1 MQLNILICTGE
12 RKKETIHISE
22 IDSYCEPTYW
32 LKENEAV
39 EIRLTTPKNFC
50 DATLELY
57 DHAINPTYREDNSS
71 TVTFVWKP
79 KNRWN
84 GSLESLFFNYFGVAE
99 LSVAL
104 TDTNNVDSIVSFQ
117 PIDIIASKANS
128 SNVESMFRYL
138 SELDDDVLH
147 SIFETTKHSAG
158 FNEGTCS
165 PNGNLERLEFTL
177 NKLLYLFQDV
187 ISKPIT
193 KLMPMTEVIQ
203 ATGEEEL
210 DDSSLAWLM
219 SNLSELEETDDD
231 VRAHLEYE
239 SSYYKAN
246 SIQVPVLKE
255 STDIYENQVLH
266 GFIVLLISETKKQL
280 EIYSNGLLKD
290 KVLTRNLPI
299 GYTSFFDQVKKFQ
312 HELIHKQKCRCASV
326 LDSFTKMKQYLES
339 KLPVSQALLGR
350 PMLTPKSV
358 SCLPYRIIFIEFIDW
373 FEKKTPDWSAYK
385 NLLAIKSI
393 PTLFETFCYYRTCKV
408 LNRILNN
415 ESNLHDAFFIDHK
428 MVEIT
433 LVREPKY
440 WMPNSN
446 KAIESYF
453 INSEGQTVYGG
464 QVNERAHKGAYAHRC
479 PDIVIEVKVENTP
492 AKLIVLDAKYQEGRT
507 AFSQSLKDCTM
518 KYVHGI
524 HYADHGG
531 AAVHSMT
538 ILHPCDDGVFTSFHS
553 DEYSLFGSKPASPA
567 LQCVG
572 MRLGEAINEDQLERV
587 IYQLLISSG
596 VTTCKYSDG
605 KILLEKVV

>member
-1 MQLNILICTGE
+1 MQLDILICTGE
-12 RKKETIHISE
+12 RKKETIHLGE
-22 IDSYCEPTYW
+22 VDSYCEPTYW
-32 LKENEAV
+32 LKENESV
-39 EIRLTTPKNFC
+39 EISLTTPKSFC

-57 DHAINPTYREDNSS
+57 DHTIDPTYREDNGS
-71 TVTFVWKP
+71 TITFVWKP

-84 GSLESLFFNYFGVAE
+84 GSLESLFFNCFGVAE

-104 TDTNNVDSIVSFQ
+104 TDTNGVGFIVSFQ
-117 PIDIIASKANS
+117 AIEIVASKSSS
-128 SNVESMFRYL
+128 SNVESMFRFL

-165 PNGNLERLEFTL
+165 PNGNLERLELTL
-177 NKLLYLFQDV
+177 SKLLYLFQDI

-193 KLMPMTEVIQ
+193 KLIPMTEVIH

-219 SNLSELEETDDD
+219 SNLSELEETDND
-231 VRAHLEYE
+231 VLAHLNYE

-246 SIQVPVLKE
+246 TIQVPALKE
-255 STDIYENQVLH
+255 STDLYENQVLH

-290 KVLTRNLPI
+290 NVLTRDLPI
-299 GYTSFFDQVKKFQ
+299 GYTSFFDQVKKFKN
-312 HELIHKQKCRCASV
+312 ELIYKQKSRCALV
-326 LDSFTKMKQYLES
+326 LDRFTKMKQHLEN

-358 SCLPYRIIFIEFIDW
+358 SCLPYRTIFVEFIDW
-373 FEKKTPDWSAYK
+373 FEKKNPDWSAYK
-385 NLLAIKSI
+385 NLLAINSI
-393 PTLFETFCYYRTCKV
+393 PILFETFCYYKTCKA

-415 ESNLHDAFFIDHK
+415 ESNLHDAFFVDDN
-428 MVEIT
+428 MTEIT

-453 INSEGQTVYGG
+453 INSEGQTVYRG
-464 QVNERAHKGAYAHRC
+464 QVNERAHKGANAHRR
-479 PDIVIEVKVENTP
+479 PDIVIEIKVDNYP
-492 AKLIVLDAKYQEGRT
+492 AKLIVIDAKYQERKT

-538 ILHPCDDGVFTSFHS
+538 ILHPCDDGAFTSFHS
-553 DEYSLFGSKPASPA
+553 GEYSLFGSKPASPA

-572 MRLGEAINEDQLERV
+572 MRLGEAINEDQLESV
-587 IYQLLISSG
+587 IHQLLVSSG
-596 VTTCKYSDG
+596 VATCKRRAS
-605 KILLEKVV
+605 KSLIEMVI